1 MPHFL
6 NKLFPIACLTL
17 LAGCSSLGR
26 LHEPVE
32 LVVSIP
38 DQTLYVRRGD
48 QTVKTYPVS
57 TSRFGAGEALDSG
70 KTPRGSH
77 RIATKIGEGMPLGT
91 VFMDRQP
98 LPPEVK
104 IKGTPPVTTR
114 IMWLAG
120 NEPHNQT
127 TKVRYIYL
135 HGTREDHL
143 LGTPASAGCVRL
155 RETEV
160 VELFD
165 LVTEGTPVLIVEES
179 YLQFLG
185 PQPFVEW

>member
-1 MPHFL
+1 MPHSL
-6 NKLFPIACLTL
+6 HKLFAIACLTF
-17 LAGCSSLGR
+17 LAGCSSVGQL
-26 LHEPVE
+26 LQPVD
-32 LVVSIP
+32 LVVSLA
-38 DQTLYVRRGD
+38 DQALYVRRGNE
-48 QTVKTYPVS
+48 TVKTYAVS

-91 VFMDRQP
+91 VFIDRQP
-98 LPPEVK
+98 LPPEVH

-120 NEPHNQT
+120 NEPHNQN
-127 TKVRYIYL
+127 TKIRYIYL
-135 HGTREDHL
+135 HGTREEYL

-155 RETEV
+155 RETDV

-165 LVTEGTPVLIVEES
+165 LVQEGTPVLIVETP
-179 YLQFLG
+179 YLQSPGSSILLG
-185 PQPFVEW
+185 Q

>member
-6 NKLFPIACLTL
+6 NKLFAIACLAF
-17 LAGCSSLGR
+17 LAGCSTVGQPQQ
-26 LHEPVE
+26 PVD
-32 LVVSIP
+32 LVVSLA
-38 DQTLYVRRGD
+38 DQALYVRRGEE
-48 QTVKTYPVS
+48 TVKIYAVS
-57 TSRFGAGEALDSG
+57 TSRYGAGEALDSG

-91 VFMDRQP
+91 VFRDRQP
-98 LPPEVK
+98 LPPEVQV
-104 IKGTPPVTTR
+104 KGTPPVTTR

-120 NEPHNQT
+120 NEPHNQN
-127 TKVRYIYL
+127 TKIRYIYL

-155 RETEV
+155 RETDA

-165 LVTEGTPVLIVEES
+165 LVQEGTPVMIVETP
-179 YLQFLG
+179 YLQFSSSPILLV
-185 PQPFVEW
+185 Q

>member
-1 MPHFL
+1 MPYFL
-6 NKLFPIACLTL
+6 NKLFAIACLTF
-17 LAGCSSLGR
+17 LAGCSSVGQLQQ
-26 LHEPVE
+26 PVD
-32 LVVSIP
+32 LVVSLA
-38 DQTLYVRRGD
+38 DQALYARRGAEL
-48 QTVKTYPVS
+48 VKTYSVS
-57 TSRFGAGEALDSG
+57 TSRYGAGEMLDSG

-77 RIATKIGEGMPLGT
+77 RIATKIGEGVPLGT
-91 VFMDRQP
+91 VFIDRNP

-104 IKGTPPVTTR
+104 VKGTPPVTTR

-120 NEPHNQT
+120 NEPHNQN
-127 TKVRYIYL
+127 TKIRYIYL

-160 VELFD
+160 VELFN